1 MSEFGK
7 NIGALD
13 NGYFDREGMLNSKGV
28 DFLCAAILRQAYTDL
43 MNAYLA
49 DAAVRWKEISY
60 NCNEYYE
67 RLRKSHRNYHC
78 DRREQP
84 KTMKQV
90 QQYAEVDIGKLDK
103 WFRESEACR
112 IYCRIADGSWF
123 AEVAKEKIIAFV
135 KDETPR
141 FRIMPKSFEPD
152 QKAVRR
158 WEKRRDEWRK
168 EHGLSPVRKE
178 NDGKVH

>member
-49 DAAVRWKEISY
+49 DAAVRWREISY
-60 NCNEYYE
+60 NCYEYYE
-67 RLRKSHRNYHC
+67 RLRRSNRNYHS
-78 DRREQP
+78 DRKDQP

-90 QQYAEVDIGKLDK
+90 QLYAKADIEKIDR
-103 WFRESEACR
+103 WFRYSEACK
-112 IYCRIADGSWF
+112 IYCRTTDGEWF
-123 AEVAKEKIIAFV
+123 ADIAKQKVISFV
-135 KDETPR
+135 KDEVPR
-141 FRIMPKSFEPD
+141 FRVLPKSEDPD
-152 QKAVRR
+152 AKAIRR
-158 WEKRRDEWRK
+158 WEKRRDEWRLAN
-168 EHGLSPVRKE
+168 GLSPVRKE
-178 NDGKVH
+178 NDGNS